1 MIKDEFIEV
10 LKKEGIDYREESG
23 RIIVNV
29 DDESD
34 NETILFYTRD
44 IPKNVTFE
52 GPKKLYI
59 IVGSKELPEGIIFRN
74 DGSVTCS
81 VESFHPSTRFEN
93 KGAVWLETLKEIK
106 DGTEFKNKGQIYFQ
120 NLTKIEDDVLF
131 NNTAGVY
138 FTNRLSDNLKNWNSY
153 TPEGID
159 EERFVR
165 ILINRGIL
173 CR

>member
-1 MIKDEFIEV
+1 MIKEGFIEV
-10 LKKEGIDYREESG
+10 LKREGIDYREESD

-29 DDESD
+29 DSESD

-44 IPKNVTFE
+44 IPENVTFE

-74 DGSVTCS
+74 DGTLTCS
-81 VESFHPSTRFEN
+81 VESFHPSTLFEN
-93 KGAVWLETLKEIK
+93 KGAIWLEGLKEIK
-106 DGTEFKNKGQIYFQ
+106 DGTEFKNKGQIYFRV
-120 NLTKIEDDVLF
+120 LTKIGNGVLF

-138 FTNRLSDNLKNWNSY
+138 FINRLNDNLKNWNNY

-159 EERFVR
+159 EERFIR

-173 CR
+173 CQ

>member
-1 MIKDEFIEV
+1 MIKDEFIQV
-10 LKKEGIDYREESG
+10 LKKEGIDYREEYG

-29 DDESD
+29 DNDSDDE
-34 NETILFYTRD
+34 TVLFYTRD
-44 IPKNVTFE
+44 IPKDVTFE

-74 DGSVTCS
+74 NGSVTCS

-93 KGAVWLETLKEIK
+93 NGAVWLETLKEIK
-106 DGTEFKNKGQIYFQ
+106 NGTEFKNKGQIYFQ
-120 NLTKIEDDVLF
+120 HLRKIGKDVLF
-131 NNTAGVY
+131 NNKNGVY
-138 FTNRLSDNLKNWNSY
+138 FINRLNDDLKNWNNY

-159 EERFVR
+159 EERFIR

-173 CR
+173 CQ